1 MKNKRPNI
9 RISSYAYIYRR
20 VSTEEQ
26 ARDAHGA
33 ESQEKKCREFCREK
47 GWTVKEVFSDLG
59 FSAYLDVERPGFQRM
74 MQSIRANRDVNVVF
88 YDYSRFGRRTLP
100 ALKAFDELDGLGVF
114 SVAATNPGID
124 VRTASGR
131 SARRI
136 ELSNAE
142 DFSDQNSEK
151 TSGRMKVAF
160 EDGRWCR
167 KPPLGYC
174 SVKTKTKG
182 QPNIVPVEHEASFVR
197 KAFESVL
204 AGNDRPAEILRTLTA
219 MGFRSK
225 LGNKLTPH
233 TFLTMLRNPVY
244 IGQMKSEKW
253 RMTCKGLHEPLVSE
267 QVFRNVQLI
276 LSGKKPIA
284 APYKRNR
291 EGFPLRRF
299 LRCSECNMPLTG
311 GPSKSAS
318 GKTYDY
324 YRCYRCSAVK
334 SLPVSKAAAEFV
346 ELLRRLR
353 ADASFTAEF
362 AKILKQEWS
371 KRTGDSSAIVRK
383 LSLDL
388 KEKRKLQEKL
398 VEKYLQ
404 DDAAIVPHF
413 KQLNGR
419 FEEEIAD
426 LEAQIAEADMEKAT
440 FDQLW
445 EFSKSLLVDIATAWE
460 RADVSQK
467 QRVQNVLFPS
477 GLKYHPEKG
486 ILNSE
491 NDCLFNQLENFIGGK
506 MLMVRPERFEL
517 PAY

>member
-1 MKNKRPNI
+1 MM
-9 RISSYAYIYRR
+9 AYIR
-20 VSTEEQ
+20 
-26 ARDAHGA
+26 AH
-33 ESQEKKCREFCREK
+33 RE
-47 GWTVKEVFSDLG
+47 
-59 FSAYLDVERPGFQRM
+59 
-74 MQSIRANRDVNVVF
+74 VNLVF
-88 YDYSRFGRRTLP
+88 YDYSRFGRKTLP
-100 ALKAFDELDGLGVF
+100 ALKAFDELDRLGVF
-114 SVAATNPGID
+114 SIASTNPGID
-124 VRTASGR
+124 CRTAAGR
-131 SARRI
+131 TARRD
-136 ELSNAE
+136 ELSKAE

-151 TSGRMKVAF
+151 TAERMKVAF

-174 SVKTKTKG
+174 GVKTKTKG
-182 QPNIVPVEHEASFVR
+182 QPNIVPVEPEASLVL
-197 KAFESVL
+197 KAFELVH
-204 AGNDRPAEILRTLTA
+204 AGNDRPADILRALTA
-219 MGFRSK
+219 MGLRSK
-225 LGNKLTPH
+225 GGNKLTPH
-233 TFLTMLRNPVY
+233 TFLKMLRNPVY
-244 IGQMKSEKW
+244 IGLMKSKKW
-253 RMTCKGLHEPLVSE
+253 GITCKGLHAPLVSE

-276 LSGKKPIA
+276 LSGRKPIA

-291 EGFPLRRF
+291 EDFPLRRF

-324 YRCYRCSAVK
+324 YRCYQCRAVK
-334 SLPVSKAAAEFV
+334 SLPASKAATEFID
-346 ELLRRLR
+346 LLKRLR

-398 VEKYLQ
+398 LEKYLQ
-404 DDAAIVPHF
+404 EDAAIVPHF
-413 KQLNGR
+413 KQLHGR
-419 FEEEIAD
+419 FDEEIAD
-426 LEAQIAEADMEKAT
+426 LEARIAEADMEKAT

-445 EFSKSLLVDIATAWE
+445 EFSRSLLVDIATAWE

-517 PAY
+517 PT

>member
-1 MKNKRPNI
+1 MKTRI
-9 RISSYAYIYRR
+9 RVAKTACLYLR

-26 ARDAHGA
+26 AKDAYGL
-33 ESQEKKCREFCREK
+33 ESQEKKCREFCQEK
-47 GWTVKEVFSDLG
+47 GWTIEELFRDAG
-59 FSAYLDVERPGFQRM
+59 FSAWSKVERPEFCRM
-74 MQSIRANRDVNVVF
+74 MQSIRANRNVNLVF
-88 YDYSRFGRRTLP
+88 YDYSRFGRKTLP

-114 SVAATNPGID
+114 SIAATNPGID
-124 VRTASGR
+124 CKTAAGRTA
-131 SARRI
+131 RRD
-136 ELSNAE
+136 ELSKAE

-151 TSGRMKVAF
+151 TSARMKAAF
-160 EDGRWCR
+160 EEGRWCR
-167 KPPLGYC
+167 PAPLGYE
-174 SVKTKTKG
+174 STRTKIKG
-182 QPNIVPVEHEASFVR
+182 QPNIVPLESEAELVR
-197 KAFESVL
+197 KSFELMS
-204 AGNDRPAEILRTLTA
+204 AGNDRPSDVLRKMTA
-219 MGFRSK
+219 LGLRSK
-225 LGNKLTPH
+225 KGNKLTPH
-233 TFLTMLRNPVY
+233 SFLKMLRNPVY
-244 IGQMKSEKW
+244 IGLVQSAKW
-253 RMTCKGLHEPLVSE
+253 HGTSQGVHQPIVDERI
-267 QVFRNVQLI
+267 FRNVQLI
-276 LSGKKPIA
+276 LKGKKPIA
-284 APYKRNR
+284 APYQRNR
-291 EGFPLRRF
+291 ADFPLRRF

-324 YRCYRCSAVK
+324 YRCYRCRAVK
-334 SLPVSKAAAEFV
+334 SLPASKAAAEFV

-353 ADASFTAEF
+353 ADAPFTAEF

-383 LSLDL
+383 LSLEL
-388 KEKRKLQEKL
+388 KEKRKLQGKL

-419 FEEEIAD
+419 FDEEIAE

-486 ILNSE
+486 ILNSD

-506 MLMVRPERFEL
+506 MFMVRPERFEL
-517 PAY
+517 PT

>member
-1 MKNKRPNI
+1 MKKKSPHI
-9 RISSYAYIYRR
+9 RISSNALIYSR
-20 VSTEEQ
+20 VSSEEQ
-26 ARDAHGA
+26 ARDAFGL
-33 ESQEKKCREFCREK
+33 ESQERECRRFCAER
-47 GWTVKEVFSDLG
+47 GWKVVEVFQDAG
-59 FSAYLDVERPGFQRM
+59 VSAWADVERPEFLRM
-74 MQSIRANRDVNVVF
+74 MAYIRAHRDVNLVF
-88 YDYSRFGRRTLP
+88 YDYSRFGRKTLT
-100 ALKAFDELDGLGVF
+100 ALKAFEELDGLGVF
-114 SVAATNPGID
+114 STAATNPGID
-124 VRTASGR
+124 CRRAAGRTA
-131 SARRI
+131 RRD
-136 ELSNAE
+136 ELSKAE

-151 TSGRMKVAF
+151 TADRMRVAF

-174 SVKTKTKG
+174 GVKTKTKG
-182 QPNIVPVEHEASFVR
+182 QPNIVPVEPEASFVR
-197 KAFESVL
+197 KAFELVH

-219 MGFRSK
+219 MGLRSK

-233 TFLTMLRNPVY
+233 TFLKMLRNPVY

-291 EGFPLRRF
+291 EDFPLRRF

-324 YRCYRCSAVK
+324 YRCYQCRAVK
-334 SLPVSKAAAEFV
+334 SLPASKAAVEFV

-362 AKILKQEWS
+362 AKVLKQEWS
-371 KRTGDSSAIVRK
+371 KRTGDSSAIIRK

-404 DDAAIVPHF
+404 EDAAIVPHF

-419 FEEEIAD
+419 FEEDIAN

-440 FDQLW
+440 FCQLW

-460 RADVSQK
+460 RADISQK

-517 PAY
+517 PT